1 MQLPNHFRNENHGD
15 HRGAMPT
22 WPVTDW
28 LICCG
33 LCQQKGDH
41 QMKDE
46 LLRMLRQ
53 QAHRLRGVVGAWSN
67 DQLKWMGT

>member
-1 MQLPNHFRNENHGD
+1 MQLPNHFRNGNHDD
-15 HRGAMPT
+15 HHDAMPT
-22 WPVTDW
+22 WLVIGW

>member
-1 MQLPNHFRNENHGD
+1 
-15 HRGAMPT
+15 MPT
-22 WPVTDW
+22 WHAIDW

-33 LCQQKGDH
+33 LYQQKGDH
-41 QMKDE
+41 QTMDE
-46 LLRMLRQ
+46 PLRMLRQ

>member
-1 MQLPNHFRNENHGD
+1 MQLPNHFRNGNHGD
-15 HRGAMPT
+15 HHDAMPT
-22 WPVTDW
+22 WPVIDW
-28 LICCG
+28 SIYCG
-33 LCQQKGDH
+33 LYQQKGDH